1 MAHEKVANL
10 LCDLITKQINLCM
23 QVQKNSPKMGI
34 QLKIGCEI
42 RTITIKESSTDIL
55 DKKKRTNYSRCIR
68 IDIDSTKE
76 DKEKHFQHEHG
87 K

>member
-34 QLKIGCEI
+34 QLEISCKIC
-42 RTITIKESSTDIL
+42 TITIKKST
-55 DKKKRTNYSRCIR
+55 TNL
-68 IDIDSTKE
+68 
-76 DKEKHFQHEHG
+76 
-87 K
+87 

>member
-34 QLKIGCEI
+34 QLKISCEI
-42 RTITIKESSTDIL
+42 CAITIKESPTDIL
-55 DKKKRTNYSRCIR
+55 DKKKRTYYSRRIR
-68 IDIDSTKE
+68 RDINSP
-76 DKEKHFQHEHG
+76 
-87 K
+87 